1 MMFSTMERLFMDGG
15 HNIITRTPEEVPCFP
30 FDAGSYM
37 KEMVISLAPG
47 VLFFEAEYRTNYHLL
62 RYGFNIGPTSV
73 GISLV
78 GHFWMLGTWLGVVF
92 GGVLTGLTHG
102 LGMFLIR
109 RARQVSW
116 AKGLIFCAIIIT
128 TMFDTFGED
137 FIQLFRMVIWRW
149 MLAALIWI
157 VIRMFIPQSP
167 EVAER
172 EIQQSQGAI
181 PAPA

>member
-1 MMFSTMERLFMDGG
+1 MEPSGATPGNLAYVIYTSGSTGRPKG
-15 HNIITRTPEEVPCFP
+15 V
-30 FDAGSYM
+30 
-37 KEMVISLAPG
+37 MVEHTGLGNMI
-47 VLFFEAEYRTNYHLL
+47 EAQRKA
-62 RYGFNIGPTSV
+62 
-73 GISLV
+73 
-78 GHFWMLGTWLGVVF
+78 GVVF